1 MLNQAVHCN
10 LGEYINL
17 FLLPMTS
24 IVKLAPSSGISAEPL
39 GAARTQQSRLARSQA
54 RQNSRPPQLLSA
66 SSHLSVPQLP
76 PQPTALKEWLYNDIT
91 TDGSNKERFR
101 LGNGLS
107 CSLGPW
113 MFFSNNLRTPLG
125 LQEVFDAGTASA
137 QTGAHWGCSLFTL
150 FLTFFFFHYLLRNK
164 KFSCHKHFSSLFG
177 VRIGATQRK
186 NLPSKISQ
194 NNRTAC
200 VWVSILEKWGLQAL

>member
-76 PQPTALKEWLYNDIT
+76 PQPTALKEWLDNAIT

-113 MFFSNNLRTPLG
+113 LFFSKNLRTPLG
-125 LQEVFDAGTASA
+125 LQEGFDAGTASA
-137 QTGAHWGCSLFTL
+137 QTGGHWGCSPFTL
-150 FLTFFFFHYLLRNK
+150 FLTFFFF
-164 KFSCHKHFSSLFG
+164 SLF
-177 VRIGATQRK
+177 IKEQEILLSQAFLEPFWRK
-186 NLPSKISQ
+186 NRSHS
-194 NNRTAC
+194 
-200 VWVSILEKWGLQAL
+200 V